1 MASANSWTLEI
12 PSPVAARRLFC
23 AAVTPWHPRSTPKV
37 NSHVVA
43 SAHPVE
49 DDGGVGSVR
58 QFNFTSF
65 MPFSFMKERLDFLD
79 VDKCEC
85 KNTLVE
91 GGNMRRR
98 IETAASHIK
107 VEPAAGGGSVVK
119 VESTYKLLRGVDAK
133 DEEAKAK
140 EALTAIFKA
149 AEAYLVANPD
159 AYN

>member
-1 MASANSWTLEI
+1 
-12 PSPVAARRLFC
+12 
-23 AAVTPWHPRSTPKV
+23 
-37 NSHVVA
+37 
-43 SAHPVE
+43 
-49 DDGGVGSVR
+49 
-58 QFNFTSF
+58 

-91 GGNMRRR
+91 GGG
-98 IETAASHIK
+98 IGVAVETAASHIK

-119 VESTYKLLRGVDAK
+119 VESTYKLLPGVDVK
-133 DEEAKAK
+133 GEEVKAK
-140 EALTAIFKA
+140 EAVTAIFKG